1 MENQRDNIRSN
12 RRDNIRSNYLSK
24 MKSRCRRLM
33 FLPCKRLMFIPLTV
47 IVVCLIAV
55 YISESQDRKHSSD
68 FASTVIELKK
78 RIHGQD
84 GTIFDLSKCL
94 LSDTPRFKIITLV
107 GGTGV
112 GKSYTVE
119 IIKKNF
125 PRQYSIR
132 QYFPPIRTGFEF
144 NISFLQP
151 GLIIMENLKERDLM
165 GVAKIFKSY
174 QDTYK
179 DKLVTV
185 LAVFNF
191 EQIGDSRKSVS
202 LYPSKEIRKMAN
214 VFISEGI
221 NNEFRF
227 YYHSL
232 DENALSRCIMDA
244 TVESGLKLSENKF
257 AAVKRTLIQNNA
269 GCKGAYNKVQIYGRQ

>member
-12 RRDNIRSNYLSK
+12 RRDNICSNYLSK
-24 MKSRCRRLM
+24 IKSCCRSLM
-33 FLPCKRLMFIPLTV
+33 FLPCKRLMFLPLTV

-55 YISESQDRKHSSD
+55 YMSESQDRKHSSD
-68 FASTVIELKK
+68 FASAVIELKK

-84 GTIFDLSKCL
+84 ETIFDLSKCL

-144 NISFLQP
+144 NTSFLQP

-165 GVAKIFKSY
+165 DVAKFFKSY

-191 EQIGDSRKSVS
+191 EQIDDARKSVS
-202 LYPSKEIRKMAN
+202 LDPSKEMAN

-221 NNEFRF
+221 INEFRF